1 MKENRTEF
9 NTFGQILL
17 LKRIPNNT
25 SVRHVPVVLGRNH
38 RKLFLTYS
46 SFNNDW
52 FYNCVLLKTCNLK
65 IELRMQKPVK
75 K

>member
-1 MKENRTEF
+1 MKEDRTEF
-9 NTFGQILL
+9 NTFGQVLL

-25 SVRHVPVVLGRNH
+25 SVRHVPVALGRND

-52 FYNCVLLKTCNLK
+52 FNQ
-65 IELRMQKPVK
+65 LRSTQNMQP
-75 K
+75 

>member
-9 NTFGQILL
+9 NTFRQVLL

-25 SVRHVPVVLGRNH
+25 SVRHVPLVLRRNH

-52 FYNCVLLKTCNLK
+52 FNQ
-65 IELRMQKPVK
+65 LRSTQNMQP
-75 K
+75 